1 MDSFIKESY
10 RNNKT
15 FFIALIVL
23 LCCIIFEL
31 IVILILNSFHLTYTI
46 DDSYIHLALAENIWK
61 GHYGIN
67 LQEYSSP
74 SSSILW
80 PFILSPFSNIT
91 IGNYSPLIINI
102 FSGVGTLFLIYILTK
117 TIFYSNTPDAKMKK
131 VELLFCIL
139 IIPATDMI
147 GLIFNGMEH
156 SLQVFFTV
164 LIIWGLTYEIQ
175 NKRISKWL
183 VIAIILAPL
192 VRYENLAL
200 SLAALIYLFIRG
212 YYRASLLTTFGIVV
226 LIGSFSIFLLNIGLE
241 PLPLSVIAKSSV
253 VSSYGNIG
261 SLVENL
267 KENIINPRCIL
278 LLIGMLFLLYLM
290 FYGKRSKEEK
300 LLAGCVA
307 LSILLHILAGRHG
320 RYLLYIWIAAIITI
334 LYLNREQVNK
344 TILKNSFY
352 KTAILSCLILIS
364 LSYTY
369 IYIIF
374 TTPLASNNIYEQQYQ
389 MHRFAVDYY
398 KKPVAVNDLGYVA
411 YKNDNYVLDL
421 WGLASL
427 EALKYR
433 KAKIKSDW
441 MDVLSKKHGVQLA
454 MIYDRWFPN
463 IPKSWLK
470 AGELYLGKEKFSPA
484 ESVVSFYVI
493 NLPEGK
499 AGKKI
504 FGEVSFLLREFR
516 KTLPKG
522 VKLIMVE
529 DI

>member
-1 MDSFIKESY
+1 M
-10 RNNKT
+10 
-15 FFIALIVL
+15 
-23 LCCIIFEL
+23 
-31 IVILILNSFHLTYTI
+31 
-46 DDSYIHLALAENIWK
+46 
-61 GHYGIN
+61 
-67 LQEYSSP
+67 
-74 SSSILW
+74 
-80 PFILSPFSNIT
+80 
-91 IGNYSPLIINI
+91 
-102 FSGVGTLFLIYILTK
+102 
-117 TIFYSNTPDAKMKK
+117 PDAKMKK

-183 VIAIILAPL
+183 VLAIILAPL
-192 VRYENLAL
+192 VRYENLTL
-200 SLAALIYLFIRG
+200 SLAALIFLFIRG
-212 YYRASLLTTFGIVV
+212 YYKVSLLTTITIIVF
-226 LIGSFSIFLLNIGLE
+226 ISSFSIFLLNIGLE
-241 PLPLSVIAKSSV
+241 FFPLSVIAKSSV
-253 VSSYGNIG
+253 ISSYGDFG
-261 SLVENL
+261 SFVENL

-278 LLIGMLFLLYLM
+278 LLIGMLFLLYLI
-290 FYGKRSKEEK
+290 FYKKRSKEER
-300 LLAGCVA
+300 LLAGGIA
-307 LSILLHILAGRHG
+307 LSILMHIMVGRYG
-320 RYLLYIWIAAIITI
+320 RYLLYIWIAAIIAI
-334 LYLNREQVNK
+334 LYLNREQLNK
-344 TILKNSFY
+344 IILKNSFF

-389 MHRFAVDYY
+389 MHRFTVDYY

-441 MDVLSKKHGVQLA
+441 MDVLSKKNGVQLA
-454 MIYDRWFPN
+454 IIYDLWFPN
-463 IPKSWLK
+463 IPQSWHK
-470 AGELYLGKEKFSPA
+470 AGELHLGKEKISPA

-493 NLPEGK
+493 DEKIFREVSLLLKEFRRTLPE
-499 AGKKI
+499 
-504 FGEVSFLLREFR
+504 
-516 KTLPKG
+516 G
-522 VKLIMVE
+522 VKLIIVE